1 VRENF
6 DMFGGFYMKKD
17 YTIIN
22 EETGEILEL
31 DIIKDKQSKSK
42 ITKAMVD
49 NMLEN
54 ASCLEEIDV
63 DLLYRWLIITKEMNR
78 YNQIHILGH
87 YITLDYLRLS
97 YVDTV
102 LYAYSSRMVEF
113 ANTYTNILMKN
124 HKTPFRTWGEIYE
137 VLKITNTNTQT
148 KFKKFCETHD
158 LIRVDKTLRTKDNN
172 KFTTRFILNPFLVRK
187 CSHIGQIA
195 IGRYQDYAKEGIT
208 INTYAYRFL
217 QCFGVID
224 DFE

>member
-1 VRENF
+1 
-6 DMFGGFYMKKD
+6 MKKE

-31 DIIKDKQSKSK
+31 GVIKDKKTKAK

-49 NMLEN
+49 NMLGN
-54 ASCLEEIDV
+54 ATCLEDIDV
-63 DLLYRWLIITKEMNR
+63 DLLYQWLIITKEMNK
-78 YNQIHILGH
+78 YNQVRILGH
-87 YITLDYLRLS
+87 YITLDYLMLS

-113 ANTYTNILMKN
+113 ANTYTNILMKTR
-124 HKTPFRTWGEIYE
+124 KTPFRTWGEIYIA
-137 VLKITNTNTQT
+137 LQIRSKDTQT
-148 KFKKFCETHD
+148 KFKKFCEKHD
-158 LIRVDKTLRTKDNN
+158 LVRIDKTLRTKDDT

-195 IGRYQDYAKEGIT
+195 IGRYQDYAKEGLT
-208 INTYAYRFL
+208 VNTYAYRFL

-224 DFE
+224 DYEEEEENDTSAN